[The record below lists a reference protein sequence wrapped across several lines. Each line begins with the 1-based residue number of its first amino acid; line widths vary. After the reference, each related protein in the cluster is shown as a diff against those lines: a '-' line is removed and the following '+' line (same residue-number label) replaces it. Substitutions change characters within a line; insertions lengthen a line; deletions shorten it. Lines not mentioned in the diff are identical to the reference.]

1 MIHQSPQSL
10 SRPSTQLLEQHRR
23 FSMSLQPSSPSS
35 PAGHP
40 PFEDDPNRGQSIQ
53 GLHSGAPYRRVTLA
67 EIERNAI
74 LEAIDHCGGSPA
86 RAAKQ
91 LGISTATIYRKIK
104 SYKRH
109 TLG

>member
-1 MIHQSPQSL
+1 M
-10 SRPSTQLLEQHRR
+10 
-23 FSMSLQPSSPSS
+23 
-35 PAGHP
+35 
-40 PFEDDPNRGQSIQ
+40 
-53 GLHSGAPYRRVTLA
+53 TLA

-86 RAAKQ
+86 LAAKQ